1 MRTRKQS
8 TTGVGGG
15 IIRTESL
22 AVFGTREMGIYAEE
36 VNLSRA
42 VPDLIDGLKPVQRRI
57 MWAASLLGK
66 DFVKTARLVG
76 DIIGR
81 YHPHGDASVAG
92 AITTIVQSNVPVISG
107 KGNWG
112 SLIDPAAAMRY
123 TNCRLSNYGWSF
135 FDPDYINK
143 SVSSFVPN
151 YDDTTVE
158 PVSLP
163 SLMPNVLLNGGD
175 GIGVGTTTMLP
186 TFTPESV
193 AAVMTRLLSG
203 EKLVALDFAKT
214 LKYANRYGGK
224 LVKSKENRAA
234 WMKLFTDSTAALQF
248 ESHLEIDRDRKTITI
263 DDWPKGLNPLK
274 FIAKVRLYPEVDQAY
289 NHAGATGFKIECRKD
304 FNYAQFD
311 KLVAKVQK
319 ATQVRRSFKINVT
332 HRKSSIVDG
341 VVSFDTKYLALS
353 VPQLLIAWL
362 RERVA
367 LEKRSLEYRI
377 AKQQA
382 AIDYSK
388 LLIFASNNL
397 DTIFKALRAPDSRAY
412 MVKHLKLTSE
422 DADKILELKVRQLS
436 RLDQDAIKLKLKEQT
451 AFMGQLKTWLAKPK
465 RKIIED
471 TKLILAA
478 IEKDRKFETDKD
490 RSMSVS

>member
-1 MRTRKQS
+1 MRKRKQL

-22 AVFGTREMGIYAEE
+22 AVFGTREMGVYAEE

-135 FDPDYINK
+135 FDADYISK

-151 YDDTTVE
+151 YDDTTIE

-163 SLMPNVLLNGGD
+163 ALMPNVLINGGD

-193 AAVMTRLLSG
+193 AEVMTRLLQG
-203 EKLVALDFAKT
+203 EKLTTLDFAKT
-214 LKYANRYGGK
+214 FKYANRYGGR
-224 LVKSKENRAA
+224 LVKSKENQAA
-234 WMKLFTDSTAALQF
+234 WMKLFTDSTTSLQF
-248 ESHLEIDRDRKTITI
+248 ESRLEVDRDRKSITI

-274 FIAKVRLYPEVDQAY
+274 FISKVRLYPEVDQAY
-289 NHAGATGFKIECRKD
+289 NHAGATGFRIEMRKD

-311 KLVAKVQK
+311 KLVAKVQA
-319 ATQVRRSFKINVT
+319 ATRVRRSIKINVT

-341 VVSFDTKYLALS
+341 VVSFDTRYLALS
-353 VPQLLIAWL
+353 VPQLLITWL

-367 LEKRSLEYRI
+367 LEKRSLEFRI
-377 AKQQA
+377 GKQQV
-382 AIDYSK
+382 AIEYSK

-397 DTIFKALRAPDSRAY
+397 DTIFKALRAPDSKAY
-412 MVKHLKLTSE
+412 LVKHLKLSPE
-422 DADKILELKVRQLS
+422 DSDKILELKVRQLS
-436 RLDQDAIKLKLKEQT
+436 KLDQEAIKAKLKEQESH
-451 AFMGQLKTWLAKPK
+451 MKQLKHWLALPK
-465 RKIIED
+465 KKIVED
-471 TKLILAA
+471 TKLILEA
-478 IEKDRKFETDKD
+478 IARDRKFEADKD
-490 RSMSVS
+490 KSMSVA

>member
-224 LVKSKENRAA
+224 LVKKIGRA
-234 WMKLFTDSTAALQF
+234 S
-248 ESHLEIDRDRKTITI
+248 
-263 DDWPKGLNPLK
+263 
-274 FIAKVRLYPEVDQAY
+274 
-289 NHAGATGFKIECRKD
+289 C
-304 FNYAQFD
+304 
-311 KLVAKVQK
+311 
-319 ATQVRRSFKINVT
+319 
-332 HRKSSIVDG
+332 
-341 VVSFDTKYLALS
+341 
-353 VPQLLIAWL
+353 
-362 RERVA
+362 RERVYD
-367 LEKRSLEYRI
+367 L
-377 AKQQA
+377 
-382 AIDYSK
+382 
-388 LLIFASNNL
+388 
-397 DTIFKALRAPDSRAY
+397 
-412 MVKHLKLTSE
+412 V
-422 DADKILELKVRQLS
+422 
-436 RLDQDAIKLKLKEQT
+436 
-451 AFMGQLKTWLAKPK
+451 
-465 RKIIED
+465 
-471 TKLILAA
+471 
-478 IEKDRKFETDKD
+478 
-490 RSMSVS
+490 